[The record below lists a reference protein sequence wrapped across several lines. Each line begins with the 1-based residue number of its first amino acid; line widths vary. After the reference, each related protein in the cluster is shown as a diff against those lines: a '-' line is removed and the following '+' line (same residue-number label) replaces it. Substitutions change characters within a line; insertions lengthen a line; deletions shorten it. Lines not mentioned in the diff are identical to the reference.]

1 MSGALRRLQLCAFS
15 LSLSCARKLLNS
27 CLQLVKER
35 AADVAKDSPLK
46 DPIKAAV
53 GFLYSAEAKVHDA
66 EKQLAALRAKL
77 AEVQAQT
84 KTEHDAR
91 LPPVLRGKADAVGDE
106 ACEAEKAAARAALA
120 AARAARRPRVAEA
133 QEAVRARARELQDA
147 KEADAAAKVA
157 IGARSS
163 AALRAVAAAE
173 EAAKE
178 AKAAGA
184 EAKEA
189 ASRQLAAA
197 AAASA
202 AAEAQA
208 GADLHAAAT
217 ALAAA
222 DAEQNRRVSLAL
234 DRSAAAE
241 EAREAA
247 ASAHAAAAAQAAAA
261 QSARGAALLAGRAA
275 AEARATDA
283 LAGEAAARSSLSR
296 ATADAEAAAARAS
309 TATAAA
315 EQAMGEARGAL
326 EEANRAALALCA
338 DAAAAQRKAAVH
350 VRALTDAEKA
360 ADAEAAAAKAE
371 SKLVGERCE
380 RELSALAQSLS
391 AASAEFLAAEAAV
404 PAAEAAAQEVIDE
417 ATAALALVS
426 RQSASDAKKS
436 RVNRL
441 LKEALQE
448 VEEADSLAKAKVAG
462 LESAISGW
470 MAHSEKLLDAVCA
483 TDAEAA
489 SCDALGEAVA
499 LVQQAGLRD
508 PKPIQNAARPPVDT
522 FFKKKEVAERE
533 RENPAVALDW
543 MLRLSAVGLSN
554 GPVKQAEAAAEAED
568 SAAAP
573 LRAVAIAKLQA
584 AKTECETKLPEL
596 CSRVERC
603 IDVAPYDASQIKKQ
617 ASLKAAV
624 ARAAGIAPL
633 QQSLAAER
641 EWAAAEAAQR
651 ATKRAE
657 ADRLQAE
664 TDERWSAMLKA
675 IASDS
680 AAAADVARWA
690 GLLRLRGAAES
701 AKDYAAYWASGC
713 ALSAELRI
721 LDSSCAPKVSYRM
734 VRAISALLRALH
746 AQAACGPAG
755 VWRAAHAAAA
765 ADSVALLE
773 TLYEMATTAGSQN
786 EMLTGG
792 APLRTALQARMVHA
806 ALWLCETGAS
816 AFVAVA
822 AAAEEAGARPLCL
835 TALDAFCPETPALVA
850 ALVAAGADAH
860 ARDASG
866 EAAIHAAALM
876 ARCPAASA
884 LVRTML
890 PPSFADTRRL
900 LTLQDGSGRTPLHCA
915 LVALGCRVYLR
926 DLEALIEDA
935 KSFARR
941 GAPDAD
947 SDQARL
953 ERLRDNK
960 VTKECGAPAGGE
972 KAAADAVLP
981 LLLGAGGAAL
991 IVRDTGG
998 RTPLA
1003 LASHLVSDGDAAA
1016 AVAPHIA
1023 DAISQLP
1030 PAALDAAV
1038 RGAGLHALASESRQ
1052 PGAPLLVSALA
1063 AGGAADA
1070 RSEDGALPLHVACGA
1085 EAVAALLR
1093 ACPGSVNA
1101 RTHAGEVPLFTRCAA
1116 DDCEAVGEL
1125 LKQPSLHLGDAARA
1139 YDKRGPEQVAGPACL
1154 ALLRKHVASVRE
1166 STAAAAEARRRKREE
1181 ENKELIEIQALA
1193 SETMQILSDA
1203 EWGARAEAALA
1214 SLRKALSKAPEA
1226 TVAVEA
1232 APAVATPVA
1241 AKESPELWFAPELT
1255 EVSGHA
1261 WQPQVSREFRDG
1273 IVACE
1278 HAQVRS
1284 RLCYSSAGHNL
1295 SPSRPLQRA
1304 SAFEVV
1310 HSLARGN
1317 WRTVVPLADGG
1328 EAKSRGRRSYQ
1339 LFLVAVP
1346 GGDNKIIFQAAK
1358 DFSQRPGE
1366 GYVECLR
1373 LFALEPAGE
1382 QFDNALHAV
1391 RLSLLG
1397 GERSAV
1403 RTYLSP
1409 CGSFPPPGPGPATYP
1424 RSFVRV
1430 DADTNGALL
1439 HVPPVDLSCPEPL
1452 LRVFVDLTPSVC
1464 FARVYLCCIMLT
1476 PGFAGCVQP
1485 ADRPARRRVRLPR
1498 VCSHT
1503 LCSDA

>member
-1 MSGALRRLQLCAFS
+1 LRRADKQLKDCEEASAKRLEAALGALNAEELSLLRAAEVRAAVEREAGVEALIRRLDAEMGGAATSHRVAAKKENKDKVLVVKDVTLRASVRQALELSVLRGAELAKLPGLLAVVSALSEVMPGGTSSTWRGLDSHLYVMVTQRTNSKPAATTNAPKGKMLKQTTELAEALKLARLGENGLPRPYTHEIGEAIQAKFIDFAPERVESWWLREDVRCACRLQLCAFS
-15 LSLSCARKLLNS
+15 LPLSCARKLLDS
-27 CLQLVKER
+27 CLQLAKER

-66 EKQLAALRAKL
+66 EKQLATLRAKL
-77 AEVQAQT
+77 VEVQAQT
-84 KTEHDAR
+84 KSEHDAR

-106 ACEAEKAAARAALA
+106 AREAEKAAARAALA

-133 QEAVRARARELQDA
+133 QEAVRARTRELQDA

-163 AALRAVAAAE
+163 AAMRAVAAAE

-197 AAASA
+197 TAAAA
-202 AAEAQA
+202 ATEAQA
-208 GADLHAAAT
+208 CADLHAAAT
-217 ALAAA
+217 VLAAA

-261 QSARGAALLAGRAA
+261 QAARGAALLAGRAA
-275 AEARATDA
+275 AEARAADA

-296 ATADAEAAAARAS
+296 ATSDAEAAAARAS

-315 EQAMGEARGAL
+315 EQAIGEARGAL

-338 DAAAAQRKAAVH
+338 DAAAAQRKAAVQL
-350 VRALTDAEKA
+350 RALTDAEKV
-360 ADAEAAAAKAE
+360 ADAETAAAKAE

-380 RELSALAQSLS
+380 RELSALAQPLS
-391 AASAEFLAAEAAV
+391 AASAAFLAAEADV
-404 PAAEAAAQEVIDE
+404 PAVEAAVQEEINE

-483 TDAEAA
+483 ADAEAA

-499 LVQQAGLRD
+499 LVQKAGLRD
-508 PKPIQNAARPPVDT
+508 PKPIQRAACPLVDT

-554 GPVKQAEAAAEAED
+554 APVKQAEAAAVAEVE
-568 SAAAP
+568 AAAP
-573 LRAVAIAKLQA
+573 LRTAAIAKLQA

-617 ASLKAAV
+617 ALLKAAV

-641 EWAAAEAAQR
+641 EWAAAEAAQC
-651 ATKRAE
+651 AAKRAE

-664 TDERWSAMLKA
+664 TDERWLAMLKA

-680 AAAADVARWA
+680 TAAADVARWA

-721 LDSSCAPKVSYRM
+721 LDSGCAPEVSYRM

-792 APLRTALQARMVHA
+792 ALRTALQARMVHA

-822 AAAEEAGARPLCL
+822 AAAEEAGAHPLCL
-835 TALDAFCPETPALVA
+835 TALDACCPETPALLA
-850 ALVAAGADAH
+850 ALVAAGADPH

-876 ARCPAASA
+876 ARSPAASA
-884 LVRTML
+884 LLLTML
-890 PPSFADTRRL
+890 PPSFAATRRL
-900 LTLQDGSGRTPLHCA
+900 LTLQDDSGRTPLHCA

-960 VTKECGAPAGGE
+960 VAKECGASAGGE

-991 IVRDTGG
+991 IVRDAGG

-1023 DAISQLP
+1023 DAIARLP

-1052 PGAPLLVSALA
+1052 PGAPLLVFALA

-1116 DDCEAVGEL
+1116 DDSEAVGEL
-1125 LKQPSLHLGDAARA
+1125 LKQPSLRLGDAARA
-1139 YDKRGPEQVAGPACL
+1139 YDKRGPENVAGPACL

-1166 STAAAAEARRRKREE
+1166 STAAAAEARRKKREE
-1181 ENKELIEIQALA
+1181 ENKDVIEIQGLA
-1193 SETMQILSDA
+1193 AATTQDLSDA

-1214 SLRKALSKAPEA
+1214 SLRKALSKAPVA
-1226 TVAVEA
+1226 TVAVIA

-1273 IVACE
+1273 VVACE

-1284 RLCYSSAGHNL
+1284 RLCHSSAGI
-1295 SPSRPLQRA
+1295 A
-1304 SAFEVV
+1304 
-1310 HSLARGN
+1310 
-1317 WRTVVPLADGG
+1317 
-1328 EAKSRGRRSYQ
+1328 
-1339 LFLVAVP
+1339 
-1346 GGDNKIIFQAAK
+1346 
-1358 DFSQRPGE
+1358 
-1366 GYVECLR
+1366 
-1373 LFALEPAGE
+1373 
-1382 QFDNALHAV
+1382 
-1391 RLSLLG
+1391 
-1397 GERSAV
+1397 
-1403 RTYLSP
+1403 
-1409 CGSFPPPGPGPATYP
+1409 
-1424 RSFVRV
+1424 
-1430 DADTNGALL
+1430 
-1439 HVPPVDLSCPEPL
+1439 
-1452 LRVFVDLTPSVC
+1452 
-1464 FARVYLCCIMLT
+1464 
-1476 PGFAGCVQP
+1476 
-1485 ADRPARRRVRLPR
+1485 
-1498 VCSHT
+1498 
-1503 LCSDA
+1503 